1 MQVNKITKGETL
13 IDITLTGEEA
23 EFLYSLVGNHCASV
37 DLTMRLY
44 KAFRQGIFSNEPPQ
58 DIFTT
63 NSFDLL
69 EPGRIEPR
77 I

>member
-1 MQVNKITKGETL
+1 MQVNKISKGETL

-23 EFLYSLVGNHCASV
+23 EFLYSLVGNHCATV
-37 DLTMRLY
+37 DLTMPLY
-44 KAFRQGIFSNEPPQ
+44 KAFREGIFSDERPQ

-63 NSFDLL
+63 NSFGLL
-69 EPGRIEPR
+69 EPGKIKPR